1 MPSRARRKIGIRVT
15 SASRNQTLPSSGRT
29 IPSTIT
35 MPVLVRDELDIA
47 ALHRRAG
54 IAAILR
60 DERLEIAIDETGAPR
75 PVDA

>member
-1 MPSRARRKIGIRVT
+1 ME
-15 SASRNQTLPSSGRT
+15 RT
-29 IPSTIT
+29 IPSTIP

-60 DERLEIAIDETGAPR
+60 DERLEIAIDETGAVKAR
-75 PVDA
+75 RVAGAGR

>member
-1 MPSRARRKIGIRVT
+1 ME
-15 SASRNQTLPSSGRT
+15 RT
-29 IPSTIT
+29 ISSTCP

-60 DERLEIAIDETGAPR
+60 DHRLEIAIDESGAVQAR
-75 PVDA
+75 RVAGASR